1 MNANAI
7 YRKTE
12 RGAEEMRTRK
22 LELPPK
28 LRTMLIMIDG
38 TQALD
43 HLQGLAERLGAPK
56 DFLAQ
61 LEQRG
66 LIEAAAPAAP
76 AAQTPAAAAAVSE
89 AGGTDYERFRAAHK
103 FMTDTVVN
111 ALGVRALFFT
121 LKLERCSNRAEL
133 SALVEEYAKGIAKGS
148 GPEEAEVL
156 AARVREM
163 LR

>member
-12 RGAEEMRTRK
+12 RGAEEMRARK
-22 LELPPK
+22 LDLPPK
-28 LRTMLIMIDG
+28 LRTMLILIDG

-43 HLQGLAERLGAPK
+43 HLQGLAEQLGAPK

-66 LIEAAAPAAP
+66 LIEAVAAVAP
-76 AAQTPAAAAAVSE
+76 AAQTPAAAAAGGE
-89 AGGTDYERFRAAHK
+89 AGGTDYEGFRAAQK
-103 FMTDTVVN
+103 FMIDTVVN

-121 LKLERCSNRAEL
+121 LKLEKCSNRAEL
-133 SALVEEYAKGIAKGS
+133 SALVTEYAKAVAKGS

>member
-12 RGAEEMRTRK
+12 KGAEEMRSRK

-28 LRTMLIMIDG
+28 LRTMLILIDG

-43 HLQGLAERLGAPK
+43 HLQDVAERLGAPK

-66 LIEAAAPAAP
+66 LIEAAAAPAP
-76 AAQTPAAAAAVSE
+76 AAQSPAATAAVGE

-103 FMTDTVVN
+103 FMNDTVVN
-111 ALGVRALFFT
+111 ALGVRAFLFT
-121 LKLERCSNRAEL
+121 LKLEKCSNRAEL
-133 SALVEEYAKGIAKGS
+133 SALVNEYAKAIAKGS